1 MARVKIEAQKANIL
15 PAWDLSAAYYTGLD
29 DEQIES
35 DKKDLKKLAKEI
47 SLYRDTIWE
56 LEPYELSILLRK
68 YETLIDL
75 SRKISYFAFLFSTFL
90 YPSILSLK

>member
-1 MARVKIEAQKANIL
+1 MAKVKIEAQKANIL
-15 PAWDLSAAYYTGLD
+15 PAWDLSVAFYKGLD

-35 DKKDLKKLAKEI
+35 DKKVLQKLAKEI

-68 YETLIDL
+68 MRL
-75 SRKISYFAFLFSTFL
+75 
-90 YPSILSLK
+90 